1 MIFAPRA
8 TSHQRGVRGELLAWG
23 FSLLRLRRTVGC
35 RIRIGRFEADRID
48 RHIFGRL
55 YLVEVRSRRTC
66 ILALASVG
74 ADKQRRLA
82 VMAKCVANATGE
94 PVTVEVE
101 AVGTRRIVRRVL
113 GVVQP
118 DTLGNN

>member
-8 TSHQRGVRGELLAWG
+8 NSHQRGVRGELLAWG

-74 ADKQRRLA
+74 ADKLRRLA